1 MNIGQRFRLVRHS
14 DHVLPAPVVV
24 RSPANRSEA
33 GDARPMLDI
42 RAWRTPSPPGGLREL
57 PRLLVHAPR
66 RTGKAVERNRFKRRT
81 RMALLRI
88 LEEKTGL
95 DLVSW
100 VIWVRPAKGS
110 SLGCRIAFAVI
121 EGQLRQALSR
131 LG

>member
-1 MNIGQRFRLVRHS
+1 MNIGQRFCIVRHS

-24 RSPANRSEA
+24 RSLTARAEPGE
-33 GDARPMLDI
+33 ARPVLDI
-42 RAWRTPSPPGGLREL
+42 RAWRIPGSLWDV

-66 RTGKAVERNRFKRRT
+66 RTGGAVERNRFKRRT
-81 RMALLRI
+81 RMALLGV
-88 LEEKTGL
+88 LEENACLKL
-95 DLVSW
+95 ASW

-110 SLGCRIAFAVI
+110 SLGCRVAFAAI

>member
-1 MNIGQRFRLVRHS
+1 MNIGQRFRIVRHS

-24 RSPANRSEA
+24 RSLANRAEP
-33 GDARPMLDI
+33 GDAPSMLDI
-42 RAWRTPSPPGGLREL
+42 RAWRMPAVPSSEREL

-81 RMALLRI
+81 RMALLRV
-88 LEEKTGL
+88 LEENGRL
-95 DLVSW
+95 NLASW

-110 SLGCRIAFAVI
+110 SLGCRVAFAAI